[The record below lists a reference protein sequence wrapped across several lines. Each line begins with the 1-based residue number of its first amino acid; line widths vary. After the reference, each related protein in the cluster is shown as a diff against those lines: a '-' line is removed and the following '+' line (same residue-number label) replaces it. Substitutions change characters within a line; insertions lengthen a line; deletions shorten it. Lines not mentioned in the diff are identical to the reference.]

1 EGRGQEPRRH
11 GLRARGCLADRK
23 VHTYAVLHRADT
35 SMRVRISFDALR
47 LCLLVA
53 AGVTSGY
60 LWRAAFESSSPEV
73 RVAGKGRI
81 VEQAPAP
88 PVVRIPPGR
97 LTPRVTS
104 VAGPHRAVRHNAVRH
119 VQPGHAVLVSRPVAP
134 APKPTPAQP
143 KPAPKPTPS

>member
-23 VHTYAVLHRADT
+23 VHTYAVLHKVDT

-60 LWRAAFESSSPEV
+60 LWRTAFESSSPETRLAGRP
-73 RVAGKGRI
+73 RV
-81 VEQAPAP
+81 VQQAPAP
-88 PVVRIPPGR
+88 PVVRVPPSHV
-97 LTPRVTS
+97 TPRNHV
-104 VAGPHRAVRHNAVRH
+104 VRVKR
-119 VQPGHAVLVSRPVAP
+119 SP
-134 APKPTPAQP
+134 A
-143 KPAPKPTPS
+143 